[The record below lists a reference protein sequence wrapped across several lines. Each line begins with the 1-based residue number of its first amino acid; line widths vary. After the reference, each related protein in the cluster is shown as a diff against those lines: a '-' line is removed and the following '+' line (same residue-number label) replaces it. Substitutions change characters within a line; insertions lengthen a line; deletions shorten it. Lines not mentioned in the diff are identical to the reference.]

1 MLLSVRTAGRRVVNS
16 QGPVRLE
23 KNQNRKWGPDAVTSL
38 KVQRGLSN
46 WVFHMSSPPF
56 YALKSLRPMDC
67 SHETPQ
73 SLGFPRQEY
82 RSGLPSP
89 SPGDL
94 PDSGIQ
100 PGSPALQADSLP
112 SQPPGRPLCPEWPPQ
127 SMAAPRDQGR
137 GSPGEGTGEGQVR
150 EELAL
155 FFIFLKD
162 LKNSKELHDKYT
174 NWVQAKSR
182 VLSEVFCE
190 SNKY

>member
-1 MLLSVRTAGRRVVNS
+1 MRTAGRRVVNS

-23 KNQNRKWGPDAVTSL
+23 KNQNRKWGPDAVTAL

-46 WVFHMSSPPF
+46 WVFHVSSPPF

-67 SHETPQ
+67 SHKTPQ

-82 RSGLPSP
+82 WSGLPSS

-127 SMAAPRDQGR
+127 SMAAPRDQDR
-137 GSPGEGTGEGQVR
+137 GSPGEGTGEGAGEGR
-150 EELAL
+150 TG
-155 FFIFLKD
+155 FFF
-162 LKNSKELHDKYT
+162 
-174 NWVQAKSR
+174 
-182 VLSEVFCE
+182 FFFF
-190 SNKY
+190 